1 MIIVL
6 VIKVDHCRYHET
18 TQSLNFA
25 IFLMATWP
33 EAEKKGLNSRMMYR
47 TNIGMLDVSD
57 YSSALSAKKIV
68 PKMPTSVNT
77 SMMISNPRIDS
88 FRMQKASTQTMM
100 GERLLTIEMI
110 VSGMYLVTE

>member
-47 TNIGMLDVSD
+47 TNIGMLDV
-57 YSSALSAKKIV
+57 
-68 PKMPTSVNT
+68 
-77 SMMISNPRIDS
+77 
-88 FRMQKASTQTMM
+88 
-100 GERLLTIEMI
+100 
-110 VSGMYLVTE
+110 